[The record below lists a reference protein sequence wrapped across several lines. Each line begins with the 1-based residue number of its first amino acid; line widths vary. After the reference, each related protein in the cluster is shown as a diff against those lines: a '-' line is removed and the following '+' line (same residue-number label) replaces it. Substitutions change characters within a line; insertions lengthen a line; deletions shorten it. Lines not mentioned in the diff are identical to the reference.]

1 MTMADQSSISPLQ
14 SSYGGRGPL
23 IMSVSWTQASLALLL
38 MLLRTYTNAFIVKS
52 FNWDYFWA
60 MASLVRIPH

>member
-1 MTMADQSSISPLQ
+1 MTMADQSSTSPLQ

-23 IMSVSWTQASLALLL
+23 IISVSWTQASLALLL

-52 FNWDYFWA
+52 FKWDYFWA
-60 MASLVRIPH
+60 MASLVRIPY